1 MEVSWVSCRSCDGLV
16 REIFDLGLLPPT
28 GFVKKNSEVMS
39 LPKFPL
45 RLGVCDSCQLF
56 QLADELPIETFYT
69 EEYGYRSSLNA
80 SMVAHLSE
88 RARTL
93 LDPLKSNGNHQI
105 KVMDIAS
112 NDGTFL
118 NECSKLSNSLE
129 LVGVDPLIPYMNDGY
144 PKNSIKYPVFF
155 NSELQSMI
163 PASTQFDLITSFSVL
178 YDVNNL
184 PSFIGNVA
192 RLLAPEGFWF
202 TEQSY
207 FMRLLEEGTFD
218 SICHEHLLYLKLN
231 DVDELANQ
239 FNLKLWKIWENDVNG
254 GSLGLLFRKTKMPQ
268 PEGTIKK
275 LESFR
280 NREDVNRINALA
292 KNYTSKVKSNIHKVL
307 SEINGLISEE
317 REIYCLGAS
326 TKGNVILHM
335 LNLTEQQIKAVGDV
349 NPSKWGFRTI
359 VGNIPIIPEFDVLSQ
374 NPKKTA
380 LLILPW
386 HFKDFFRNKLA
397 DYVSSGGKV
406 LFPFPSVDVL
416 SSEY

>member
-1 MEVSWVSCRSCDGLV
+1 MTVSRVRCRSCNDLV
-16 REIFDLGLLPPT
+16 SEIFDLGLLPPT
-28 GFVKKNSEVMS
+28 GFIKKNLEVMS
-39 LPKFPL
+39 LPNFPL

-56 QLADELPIETFYT
+56 QLADDLPIETFYT
-69 EEYGYRSSLNA
+69 KEYGYRSSLNA

-93 LDPLKSNGNHQI
+93 LEPLISDGNHSI

-118 NECSKLSNSLE
+118 TECSKLSNSLE
-129 LVGVDPLIPYMNDGY
+129 LVGVDPLIPYMDDGY
-144 PKNSIKYPVFF
+144 PKNSIKYPLFF
-155 NSELQSMI
+155 NSELQSII
-163 PASTQFDLITSFSVL
+163 PATTQLDLITSFSVL

-184 PSFIGNVA
+184 PSFIENVA
-192 RLLAPEGFWF
+192 RLLGPEGFWY

-207 FMRLLEEGTFD
+207 FVRLLEEGTFD

-231 DVDELANQ
+231 DLDKIANQ
-239 FNLKLWKIWENDVNG
+239 FNLKLWEIWENDING

-268 PEGTIKK
+268 PEDTIRK

-280 NREDVNRINALA
+280 NREDVKRINSLA
-292 KNYTSKVKSNIHKVL
+292 KNYTVKVKSNIDKVL
-307 SEINGLISEE
+307 SVINDLISEG

-335 LNLTEQQIKAVGDV
+335 LNLTEKQVKAVGDV

-359 VGNIPIIPEFDVLSQ
+359 VGNIPIIPEFEVLSQ

-386 HFKDFFRNKLA
+386 HFKDFFRNKLVE
-397 DYVSSGGKV
+397 YVSSGGKV
-406 LFPFPSVDVL
+406 LFPFPIVDVL
-416 SSEY
+416 TR